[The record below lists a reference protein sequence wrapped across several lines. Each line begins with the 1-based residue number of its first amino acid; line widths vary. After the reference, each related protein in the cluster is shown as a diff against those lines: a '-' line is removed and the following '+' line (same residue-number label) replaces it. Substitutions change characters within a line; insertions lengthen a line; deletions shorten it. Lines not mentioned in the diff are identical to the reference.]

1 MHILAVDDN
10 ISIRQLISL
19 TIKNTPDIRVTLAEK
34 GDEALAL
41 AESTPF
47 DLILIDWLMH
57 PTNGEV
63 LLAKIR
69 QLPLHGQTPI
79 VVLSADSN
87 NKEKQK
93 ARKLGANG
101 WMVKPFNP
109 IKLIELIRQMTNGT
123 LNTRL

>member
-10 ISIRQLISL
+10 ITIRQLISL

-57 PTNGEV
+57 PMNGEV

-79 VVLSADSN
+79 IVLSADSN
-87 NKEKQK
+87 SKKKKK
-93 ARKLGANG
+93 ARKLAANG
-101 WMVKPFNP
+101 WIVKPFHP
-109 IKLIELIRQMTNGT
+109 IKLIELIRQMTLG
-123 LNTRL
+123 